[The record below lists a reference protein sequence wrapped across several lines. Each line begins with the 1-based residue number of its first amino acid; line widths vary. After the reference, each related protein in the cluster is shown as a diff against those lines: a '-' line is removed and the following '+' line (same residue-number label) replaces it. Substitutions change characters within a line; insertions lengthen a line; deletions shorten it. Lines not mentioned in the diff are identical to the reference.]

1 MSSTYDKQTYSPVQ
15 TRRTRATND
24 DGQSNRRSFSNTIRN
39 LFRKSSSSPTR
50 TNNNSAHASPVA
62 SRQRSQSPGV
72 IRASNEAPHLQAPTV
87 RWPFGKKKTKKRSV
101 PPSNISRPIY
111 EEDHQTSIRGQ
122 NFIPR
127 TPDLAH
133 GGTVRS
139 QSSASYDAATKGF
152 RDYTI
157 IDQSQQVKFSS
168 FIRMTNIDHQ
178 YHLFVNVFDMT
189 FT

>member
-1 MSSTYDKQTYSPVQ
+1 MSTTYDQQTYSPAQ

-24 DGQSNRRSFSNTIRN
+24 DDGHSNHRSFSNTIRN

-50 TNNNSAHASPVA
+50 TNNNNNNAYASPVL

-72 IRASNEAPHLQAPTV
+72 IRASNEAPHLRAPTV

-111 EEDHQTSIRGQ
+111 EEEQQTSIRGQ

-127 TPDLAH
+127 TPELAH

-157 IDQSQQVKFSS
+157 IDQSQQVKNSHLSGLS
-168 FIRMTNIDHQ
+168 FIRMTNIDRQ
-178 YHLFVNVFDMT
+178 CL
-189 FT
+189 